1 MRALISILMVAV
13 AALAPTPSVSGA
25 AAASGEV
32 YYAVDVSLVG
42 PRVLRELRSDPG
54 VESWYELGDV
64 LVIAGTSGSRNR
76 AAAKASVSD
85 VESPRPG
92 EQLFVTRHVHPNDIE
107 RIQISRPG
115 GRAPRMLAS
124 SGLYGLVAAKPED
137 MALLDDGHDHANFI
151 AAETGVTVARSAVND
166 VRPIAPASSSKLS
179 KLNSYADSVDPAR
192 WHASVATLAG
202 FRTRYVGTQ
211 GVADARDYL
220 AAQFRALG
228 LSVETPEFNVGSRKA
243 QNVVAE
249 LRGTTR
255 PDELYIVCGHYD
267 SISEQAT
274 TLAPGAEDNA
284 SGAAGVLELARV
296 LSSMPPQA
304 TVRFIAFSGEEAG
317 LYGSWDYVRRAVSN
331 GESRRVRAVINMDM
345 IGFSRD
351 DDLDVLLE
359 TSTVGGDLVD
369 VLAEAATAVTDLR
382 VVTSF
387 YPFGSDH
394 VPFLDANIP
403 TVLTIENDWSAYRDY
418 HTSRDVIE
426 NVRVDMGGQ
435 ILRMNAAALGLL
447 AGEPPGP
454 EPSLSMRVPFATN
467 RTTVYGGFVLP
478 IDWTASGDGLTT
490 FDVEAS
496 LDDGATWSAVVT
508 GLPADRRAA
517 YWTVPAD
524 ARSSRAF
531 LRVSAR
537 FEDGSALVDTSV
549 PLVIKPSNGPKIQS
563 VKFKTTI
570 NGDLIVR
577 GRFGDDFQRIEV
589 NGVPLPATAVEAKFI
604 DGNTTTRMFG
614 VAQDL
619 DAFFPRGVTVRVRV
633 VDGRTGLATPELAVK
648 R

>member
-1 MRALISILMVAV
+1 MRSLTALLMAAAILL
-13 AALAPTPSVSGA
+13 AAGPSSSRA
-25 AAASGEV
+25 AAAPDRSW
-32 YYAVDVSLVG
+32 YAVDVSRAG
-42 PRVLRELRSDPG
+42 PVLLRQLRGDPG
-54 VESWYELGDV
+54 VEAWYELGDV
-64 LVIAGTSGSRNR
+64 LVISGTPGSRRR
-76 AAAKASVSD
+76 AAMRASVTD
-85 VESPRPG
+85 VESPGPDER
-92 EQLFVTRHVHPNDIE
+92 LFVTRHVHPNDIV

-115 GRAPRMLAS
+115 GRAPRMLAT
-124 SGLYGLVAAKPED
+124 SGLYGLVAARPGD
-137 MALLDDGHDHANFI
+137 IALLDDGHDHADVT
-151 AAETGVTVARSAVND
+151 AAESGVVVARSAVND
-166 VRPIAPASSSKLS
+166 LRPIAPADASKLS
-179 KLNSYADSVDPAR
+179 TLRGYADSVDPAR
-192 WHASVATLAG
+192 WHETVATLAD

-220 AAQFRALG
+220 AAQFRELG
-228 LSVETPEFNVGSRKA
+228 LTVATPEFNVGSRKA

-255 PDELYIVCGHYD
+255 PDELHIVCGHYD
-267 SISEQAT
+267 STSEQPS

-296 LSSMPPQA
+296 LSASRPQA

-317 LYGSWDYVRRAVSN
+317 LYGSWDYVRKVVAN
-331 GESRRVRAVINMDM
+331 GESRRIRAVINMDM
-345 IGFSRD
+345 IGFTRD

-369 VLAEAATAVTDLR
+369 VLAEAAAAVTDLR

-418 HTSRDVIE
+418 HTSRDAIE

-435 ILRMNAAALGLL
+435 ILRMNAAALGQL
-447 AGEPPGP
+447 AGEPPG
-454 EPSLSMRVPFATN
+454 EAPSLSVRVPFATN

-478 IDWTASGDGLTT
+478 VDWTAAGAGLAG
-490 FDVEAS
+490 FDVESS
-496 LDDGATWSAVVT
+496 LDDGATWSLVAG
-508 GLPADRRAA
+508 GLPPDRRVA

-524 ARSSRAF
+524 ARSSRAL
-531 LRVSAR
+531 LRVTAR
-537 FEDGSALVDTSV
+537 FEDGTSLVDTSV
-549 PLVIKPSNGPKIQS
+549 PLVIRPSSGPKIQS

-570 NGDLIVR
+570 NGDLVVR
-577 GRFGDDFQRIEV
+577 GRFGDAFQRIEV
-589 NGVPLPATAVEAKFI
+589 DGVPLPATAVEVKFV

-614 VAQDL
+614 VAPNL
-619 DAFFPRGVTVRVRV
+619 DTFFPRGVAVRVRV
-633 VDGRTGLATPELAVK
+633 VDGRTGLSSPELAVT